1 MEIPIP
7 FVGWIEED
15 PDELLEFLKLE
26 LKGNATTYTFGHK
39 RLQEIVEKIESLK
52 QERDLY
58 KNGFERGNQAAA

>member
-15 PDELLEFLKLE
+15 PDELLEFLKSE
-26 LKGNATTYTFGHK
+26 LKGNATAYTFGHK

>member
-15 PDELLEFLKLE
+15 PDELLEFLKSE
-26 LKGNATTYTFGHK
+26 LKGNATTYTFGHE

-58 KNGFERGNQAAA
+58 KDGFERGNQAAA